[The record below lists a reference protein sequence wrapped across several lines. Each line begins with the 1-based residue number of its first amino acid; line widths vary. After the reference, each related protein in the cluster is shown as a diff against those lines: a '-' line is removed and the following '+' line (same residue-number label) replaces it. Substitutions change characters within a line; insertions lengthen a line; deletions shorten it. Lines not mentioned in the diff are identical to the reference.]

1 MPQYDDGLDWR
12 RVAGELFG
20 ESGLNGVDK
29 LFTAAGEPFEER
41 VRLAC
46 VLLSEGDPAKLRHA
60 ILQARSDSRDV
71 LYWAFYYND
80 EAPPALRRFLR
91 AR

>member
-1 MPQYDDGLDWR
+1 MPQYDDRLDWR
-12 RVAGELFG
+12 LVASELFG
-20 ESGLNGVDK
+20 EGGLNGVEK
-29 LFTAAGEPFEER
+29 LFAAAGEPFAER

-46 VLLSEGDPAKLRHA
+46 VLLSQGDAAKLRHA

-80 EAPPALRRFLR
+80 AAPAALRRYLR
-91 AR
+91 Q

>member
-1 MPQYDDGLDWR
+1 
-12 RVAGELFG
+12 
-20 ESGLNGVDK
+20 
-29 LFTAAGEPFEER
+29 
-41 VRLAC
+41 